1 MVYCGFALLR
11 FIKYVVRSFY
21 HVVRRCQ
28 IFRQSWNLH
37 KTGTPTFQ
45 TQKKLPLPDRH
56 SRRFDMSPRTAE
68 CPTNCCGAAQNSWV
82 FAENVCCMPSKSKVG
97 QVVPGVFSYEKPRR
111 SKLKILI
118 DLVEVQERG
127 WNSPLSKLSTG
138 SADYL
143 TQKWEN
149 QLVIDKH
156 AKIVSNPH
164 HSFCCLSPYLHL
176 DHLW

>member
-1 MVYCGFALLR
+1 MN
-11 FIKYVVRSFY
+11 

-37 KTGTPTFQ
+37 KTQLQEELRGTPFSD
-45 TQKKLPLPDRH
+45 QKKLPLPDRH
-56 SRRFDMSPRTAE
+56 SRRFSVRTAE

-111 SKLKILI
+111 SNLKILI

-127 WNSPLSKLSTG
+127 RNSLLSNLSTG

-149 QLVIDKH
+149 QLVFDKH